1 METRKI
7 DRILIIERIFR
18 CDRSNPHHSS
28 PVHNPE
34 TQSIRKIKNKKLESS
49 KTTLIESLFLTL
61 DCSPPCNQK
70 RTKICDSGE
79 DATEEGDAFDAEKSY
94 RRRRW
99 DWCGGW
105 DRQWGTDR
113 RPAENTKTRLFED
126 GEHEER
132 KEEKKEREEKKK
144 YKSHFLL
151 KLTRV
156 FENPFLSVSQIA
168 LLRID
173 NCLFISFSFN

>member
-7 DRILIIERIFR
+7 DRILIIECIFR
-18 CDRSNPHHSS
+18 CDRSNPHHPS

-34 TQSIRKIKNKKLESS
+34 TQLIRKIKNKKLESS
-49 KTTLIESLFLTL
+49 KTRLVESPLLTL

-70 RTKICDSGE
+70 RTKIWDSGE

-105 DRQWGTDR
+105 DRRWGTDR

-126 GEHEER
+126 GEHEGR
-132 KEEKKEREEKKK
+132 KKKKNCDKKKRREKK
-144 YKSHFLL
+144 
-151 KLTRV
+151 
-156 FENPFLSVSQIA
+156 I
-168 LLRID
+168 
-173 NCLFISFSFN
+173 